1 MVMEISCHDLWRE
14 VSNYIDDDVDP
25 ELRARIERHLKNCR
39 HCSAIVDGA
48 SNTVRL
54 LADDDAFD
62 LPTGF
67 SQRLKKKITG
77 RATRSSATT
86 IPLGITE
93 DDIPVGSH
101 VVYFWE
107 TPEEFER
114 GLRFLHKG
122 LDGTDYCVIFGHDE
136 ANCRVL
142 QMLRDSGVNVED
154 AVRSGRLTILAREL
168 PAQET
173 LASIATAFDRA
184 RRRGATLIRYLG
196 NLGSGGKALP
206 GQGENDVLELEA
218 RVTGFAR
225 AFPCVMLCMY
235 EAQALSARLMS
246 KGGIETHPWIC
257 DHALHS
263 NPKYVP
269 EAAFLS
275 SLQSGA

>member
-67 SQRLKKKITG
+67 SQRLKAKITG
-77 RATRSSATT
+77 QASRSSAT
-86 IPLGITE
+86 IPLGITPDE
-93 DDIPVGSH
+93 IPVGSH
-101 VVYFWE
+101 LVYFWE
-107 TPEEFER
+107 TQEEFER
-114 GLRFLHKG
+114 GAQFLTKG
-122 LDGTDYCVIFGHDE
+122 LESTDFCVIFGHDE

-142 QMLRDSGVNVED
+142 QVLRDNGRDVE
-154 AVRSGRLTILAREL
+154 ALVRSGRLTILTREL

-173 LASIATAFDRA
+173 LAAIAAAFDRA
-184 RRRGATLIRYLG
+184 RRKGATLIRYLG
-196 NLGSGGKALP
+196 NLGSGRIPMPGK
-206 GQGENDVLELEA
+206 GEDEVLELEA

-225 AFPCVMLCMY
+225 MFPCVMLCMY
-235 EAQALSARLMS
+235 EAQALSARLLS

-275 SLQSGA
+275 SLQTDN